1 MNTSRDQAQALLRLA
16 ETLERAARQLRQLA
30 GGGSVHVQPTPAPLP
45 DRFVDSLRSS
55 DRNSAAEQL
64 SVLSHAQLGDV
75 FTQVGGL
82 SREKKRGKE
91 WLIERILWHLFD
103 FRAGHDIIRGSR

>member
-1 MNTSRDQAQALLRLA
+1 LSISGDEAEALLRLA

-30 GGGSVHVQPTPAPLP
+30 GGGSLQVQRKPASLP
-45 DRFVDSLRSS
+45 DRFVDSLRSG
-55 DRNSAAEQL
+55 DRNSAAQQL
-64 SVLSHAQLGDV
+64 SSLSHTQLGDV
-75 FTQVGGL
+75 FTQVGGS

-103 FRAGHDIIRGSR
+103 FQAGHDIIRGSR